1 VSRLLKRRED
11 TPSERRALW
20 RDASNALTLGWN
32 LALPIFGGALIGY
45 LLDRWLQSSPIFFIG
60 FIVLGIAAGFYT
72 YFKTVSRLENSQKST
87 DEKKEGGT
95 PKP

>member
-45 LLDRWLQSSPIFFIG
+45 LIDRWLKSSPIFFIG
-60 FIVLGIAAGFYT
+60 FIVLGIGAGFYS
-72 YFKTVSRLENSQKST
+72 YFKTISRLESSQKT
-87 DEKKEGGT
+87 ADEKKDERT
-95 PKP
+95 PK